1 MTNYL
6 IHHPT
11 SEAEFIELLHFV
23 GRMAIQQTPFAYA
36 LPGDLDWWRRAI
48 PLAEMLSQITI
59 WRRDGAIVGFGWIS
73 DDQVDSIYD
82 DSDPHIWDAIVAY
95 YATPDHRH
103 RTLWAL
109 SRQTQRQVVLATFG
123 YRAGKAEYRMHAMRP
138 TDAPHVVIPAG
149 FVIRSINDTLI
160 DSRAACQR
168 SAFESTKMTSA
179 IYHHVRT
186 LPSYTGGWD
195 RVMVNDDGMVV
206 AFCTIWHDRISGI
219 ALFEPVGC
227 HQEYQRRGLTRALI
241 CQSLHD
247 LALAGVHEARVLS
260 VSDSNEPAVHL
271 YRACGFQLIDELVPW
286 RAE

>member
-1 MTNYL
+1 MTNYH

-23 GRMAIQQTPFAYA
+23 GHMAIQQAPFVYA

-48 PLAEMLSQITI
+48 SHDEMCAQLTI
-59 WRRDGAIVGFGWIS
+59 WRRDGAVVGFGWMS

-82 DSDPHIWDAIVAY
+82 DSDPHIWASIVAY
-95 YATPDHRH
+95 YATPGHRH

-109 SRQTQRQVVLATFG
+109 SQQPQRQAVLAAFG
-123 YRAGKAEYRMHAMRP
+123 YRAGAAEYRMHAMRP
-138 TDAPHVVIPAG
+138 IDAPHVPIPAG
-149 FVIRSINDTLI
+149 FAVKSVDDTLV

-168 SAFESTKMTSA
+168 SAFNSTKMTSA
-179 IYHHVRT
+179 IYHRVRT
-186 LPSYTGGWD
+186 LPSYTRQWD
-195 RVMVNDDGMVV
+195 RVMVNDADDVV
-206 AFCTIWHDRISGI
+206 AFCTIWYDPVSGC

-241 CQSLHD
+241 CQSLRD
-247 LALAGVHEARVLS
+247 LAEAGVREARVLS
-260 VSDSNEPAVHL
+260 VSDPNEPAVHL
-271 YRACGFQLIDELVPW
+271 YRACGFMLVDELVPW